1 MSIASTFNF
10 RKWLLSCFFAISCMV
25 LNAQENIPD
34 FQLALQNKFKAGV
47 NISYYEN
54 YWKSEDYLIHNFRK
68 VLDKIALAH
77 QMGFTSIRL
86 PVAYDLFLDNGTNTI
101 TKQLIDEL
109 VEIYEFVES
118 KNMNLII
125 TYHYGSLYKKDDKA
139 KEADRIADMWSQ
151 IVAKFKGRG
160 NDRLFFGLYNE
171 PRVAVEDWRYTKNRL
186 MFLLRPKDL
195 ERYWIVGST
204 NYNGIDAM
212 VQLRK
217 VPGDNKIIYT
227 FHFYQPYLFTHQGAP
242 WDPEKTFIKGLPYPY
257 IPTAMPPKP
266 DRPMSKDMH
275 YNYDHYSERA
285 SRLFIDQ
292 RLRLVYDWMI
302 DNQVPVLCTETGA
315 IGTIP
320 KEYRENYFNDVMYVM
335 KWFGIPAM
343 VWDLDQTFKIIDGEK
358 TPIGAVSKWVNSFE
372 NK

>member
-1 MSIASTFNF
+1 MLSLNKSLAIVISF
-10 RKWLLSCFFAISCMV
+10 LLFQFCTLSVQS
-25 LNAQENIPD
+25 QENTPD
-34 FQLALQNKFKAGV
+34 FQLALQAKFKAGV
-47 NISYYEN
+47 NISFFEN
-54 YWKSEDYLIHNFRK
+54 YWKPEEYLLGNYRK
-68 VLDKIALAH
+68 VMDKVALAH
-77 QMGFTSIRL
+77 QLGFTSIRL
-86 PVAYDLFLDNGTNTI
+86 PVAYDNFLEKGTNHI
-101 TKQLIDEL
+101 TKEL
-109 VEIYEFVES
+109 LDDLTEIYDFVAS

-151 IVAKFKGRG
+151 VVARFKGKG
-160 NDRLFFGLYNE
+160 YDRLFFGLYNE
-171 PRVAVEDWRYTKNRL
+171 PRVTVEDWRSTKNRL

-195 ERYWIVGST
+195 DRYWIVGST

-257 IPTAMPPKP
+257 EPTSMPSKP
-266 DRPMSKDMH
+266 NRQMSSDMH

-285 SRLFIDQ
+285 SREFIDA
-292 RLRLVYDWMI
+292 RIKLVNEWI
-302 DNQVPVLCTETGA
+302 QANKAPVICTETGA

-320 KEYRENYFNDVMYVM
+320 KQYRENYFNDVMYVM
-335 KWFGIPAM
+335 KSYGIPAM
-343 VWDLDQTFKIIDGEK
+343 IWDLDQTFKIIDGDK
-358 TPIGAVSKWVNSFE
+358 RPIGAVSNWVNSFE

>member
-1 MSIASTFNF
+1 MRSLTQKIASYFIVLLFSCNF
-10 RKWLLSCFFAISCMV
+10 V
-25 LNAQENIPD
+25 LAQENIPD
-34 FQLALQNKFKAGV
+34 FQLALQAKFKAGV
-47 NISYYEN
+47 NISFFEN
-54 YWKSEDYLIHNFRK
+54 YWKPEEYLLGNYRK
-68 VLDKIALAH
+68 VMDKVALAH
-77 QMGFTSIRL
+77 QLGFTSIRL
-86 PVAYDLFLDNGTNTI
+86 PVAYDNFLVKGTNNI
-101 TKQLIDEL
+101 NQQLMDEL
-109 VEIYEFVES
+109 VEIYDFVAS

-125 TYHYGSLYKKDDKA
+125 TYHYGSLYKKENKA

-151 IVAKFKGRG
+151 VVAKFKGKG
-160 NDRLFFGLYNE
+160 YDHLFFGLYNE
-171 PRVAVEDWRYTKNRL
+171 PRVTVEDWRYTKNRL

-195 ERYWIVGST
+195 DRYWIVGST

-257 IPTAMPPKP
+257 MPTAMPPIP
-266 DRPMSKDMH
+266 DRPMNRDMH

-285 SRLFIDQ
+285 SRDFIDA
-292 RLRLVYDWMI
+292 RIKLVNEWI
-302 DNQVPVLCTETGA
+302 QINKVPVICTETGA

-335 KWFGIPAM
+335 KSYGIPAM
-343 VWDLDQTFKIIDGEK
+343 IWDLDQTFKIIDEDK
-358 TPIGAVSKWVNSFE
+358 RLFGAVSNWVNSFE
-372 NK
+372 KK

>member
-1 MSIASTFNF
+1 M
-10 RKWLLSCFFAISCMV
+10 LLLYKRLGVIIGALLINLSVVRVC
-25 LNAQENIPD
+25 AQENIPD
-34 FQLALQNKFKAGV
+34 FQLALQAKFKAGV
-47 NISYYEN
+47 NISFFEN
-54 YWKSEDYLIHNFRK
+54 YWKPEEYLLGNYRK
-68 VLDKIALAH
+68 VMDKVALAH
-77 QMGFTSIRL
+77 QLGFTSIRL
-86 PVAYDLFLDNGTNTI
+86 PVAYDNFLNKGTNTI
-101 TKQLIDEL
+101 NQQLLDDL
-109 VEIYEFVES
+109 TEIYDFVEA

-125 TYHYGSLYKKDDKA
+125 TYHYGSLYKKEDKA

-151 IVAKFKGRG
+151 VVARFKGKG
-160 NDRLFFGLYNE
+160 YDRLFFGLYNE
-171 PRVAVEDWRYTKNRL
+171 PRIYIEDWRATKNRL

-266 DRPMSKDMH
+266 NRPMSSDMH

-285 SRLFIDQ
+285 SRDFIDS
-292 RLRLVYDWMI
+292 RLRLVYEWLTTSK
-302 DNQVPVLCTETGA
+302 VPVICTETGA
-315 IGTIP
+315 IGSIP
-320 KEYRENYFNDVMYVM
+320 TAYRENYFNDVMYVM
-335 KWFGIPAM
+335 KSFGIPAM
-343 VWDLDQTFKIIDGEK
+343 IWDLDQTFKIIDGDK
-358 TPIGAVSKWVNSFE
+358 RPIGAVSKWVNSFE